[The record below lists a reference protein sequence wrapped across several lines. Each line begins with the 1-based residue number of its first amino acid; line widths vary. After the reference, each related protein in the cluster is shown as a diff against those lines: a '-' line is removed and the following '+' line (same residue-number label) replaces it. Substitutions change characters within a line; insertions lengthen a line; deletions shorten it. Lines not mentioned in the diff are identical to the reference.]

1 VADEGSR
8 EEERRDEF
16 SGVSYT
22 ELMLGCRACRD
33 KRIRFE
39 GVPETFQD
47 LKTLDVDPDVG
58 ADYVHDLCVTP
69 YPFEDNSFDEIH
81 AYEVLEHC
89 GQQGDWKLFFAQFT
103 EFWRIL
109 KPGGYFCATVP
120 MWDSPWAW
128 GDPSHT
134 RVITAGTISYLD
146 QDHYE
151 QVGVT
156 STSDFRGVW
165 KGNFHVTGMQEQEH
179 QFCFVLKAIK

>member
-1 VADEGSR
+1 
-8 EEERRDEF
+8 
-16 SGVSYT
+16 VSYT